1 MISGNVKVNG
11 NLQKPKRETSAPDLY
26 HLIHPSFSGG
36 ARYRVEILK
45 RLRSVGYQIGNSVMI
60 GIPGQTYESLAGDIE
75 IFRELD
81 LDMVGVG
88 PYIPHPETPVA
99 IGE

>member
-1 MISGNVKVNG
+1 
-11 NLQKPKRETSAPDLY
+11 
-26 HLIHPSFSGG
+26 
-36 ARYRVEILK
+36 
-45 RLRSVGYQIGNSVMI
+45 MI

-99 IGE
+99 IGEWKFFIPDEEQVPNTEGMTDKVIALTRMLFPEAIYPLYDCVGNDQH

>member
-1 MISGNVKVNG
+1 
-11 NLQKPKRETSAPDLY
+11 
-26 HLIHPSFSGG
+26 
-36 ARYRVEILK
+36 
-45 RLRSVGYQIGNSVMI
+45 MI